1 MSRPVNPWAALSALC
16 LGFFM
21 ILLDGSIVNVA
32 IPSMITSLHASLNEI
47 FWVNSVYLLT
57 FAVPLLLTGRLGDRF
72 GPRRLY
78 LIGLV
83 IFTLASLW
91 CGLANDAT
99 SLIVARAVQGL
110 GAAAL
115 TPQSM
120 AFISF
125 LFPKNRGAAMGMW
138 AAVAGVATAAG
149 PLIGGVLVQSLG
161 WEWIFFVNVPIGV
174 VALVLVLVLVPDWQP
189 RNSHRFDVPGIL
201 LSSIGLLA
209 LVFGLQNGEQY
220 GWGTVFAGITVT
232 EIIVAGVV
240 LLAAFVWW
248 QAHNKNEPLLP
259 LSLFSGKTFSF
270 GNLANLTIGFALTAM
285 LVPFV
290 IFLQTVRGLTP
301 LAAALLFAPMSVVSG
316 ILGPF
321 AGRLSDRVNGKY
333 IVMAGLASFAGGT
346 AWLTLV
352 MAPEMTLAAVIPGLI
367 LAGAGLG
374 GIFSPLASTSIS
386 ELQPRLM
393 GAGAGIF
400 NMSRQVG
407 SVLGSA
413 GAGVLLQA
421 RVLANPGDL
430 TTAIQQT
437 MILPIAG
444 LVLGVL
450 FAFGMPKR
458 GVQPNQTV
466 RQEVHDVKPGAV
478 EVDLPQG
485 QGS

>member
-1 MSRPVNPWAALSALC
+1 
-16 LGFFM
+16 
-21 ILLDGSIVNVA
+21 
-32 IPSMITSLHASLNEI
+32 
-47 FWVNSVYLLT
+47 
-57 FAVPLLLTGRLGDRF
+57 
-72 GPRRLY
+72 
-78 LIGLV
+78 V

-91 CGLANDAT
+91 CGLADDADT
-99 SLIVARAVQGL
+99 LIIARAVQGL

-120 AFISF
+120 TFTTH
-125 LFPKNRGAAMGMW
+125 LFPTNRGAAMGAW

-149 PLIGGVLVQSLG
+149 PLIGGMLVQTLG
-161 WEWIFFVNVPIGV
+161 WEWIFFVNLPIGV
-174 VALVLVLVLVPDWQP
+174 AGLVLVLTFVPDWQP

-220 GWGTVFAGITVT
+220 GWGTVFAGITIT
-232 EIIVAGVV
+232 EIITAGVV
-240 LLAAFVWW
+240 LLAAFVFW
-248 QAHNKNEPLLP
+248 QARNKKEPLLP
-259 LSLFSGKTFSF
+259 LALFTSRTFSF
-270 GNLANLTIGFALTAM
+270 GNLTNLTIGFSLTAM

-290 IFLQTVRGLTP
+290 IFLQTVRGMTP
-301 LAAALLFAPMSVVSG
+301 LAAALLFAPMSVMSG
-316 ILGPF
+316 VFGPF

-333 IVMAGLASFAGGT
+333 IVLFGLVAFAAGV

-352 MAPEMTLAAVIPGLI
+352 MTPGMDLAAVLPGVL
-367 LAGAGLG
+367 LSGVGLG
-374 GIFSPLASTSIS
+374 CIFSPLSSTAIA

-393 GAGAGIF
+393 GAGSGIF

-437 MILPIAG
+437 MIMPITG
-444 LVLGVL
+444 LVLGAL
-450 FAFGMPKR
+450 FAVGMR
-458 GVQPNQTV
+458 NRVQPDQPV
-466 RQEVHDVKPGAV
+466 RQETRDVEPDPVK
-478 EVDLPQG
+478 VDLPQR
-485 QGS
+485 QGT